1 MLLCQPA
8 DQRHAA
14 SFCAAEEHNTA
25 DSVKVVE
32 VGTRGRARRAQ
43 TATRCPTWVRG
54 ACWCSGSPA
63 ARWTGTRYF
72 VVSELQETSH
82 CVSRMS
88 CTCVENSPD
97 PERRSSVCRLRSF
110 LILFV
115 PRYKTHPGHDRGTR
129 RPGTQR
135 QPERHRSGPGSLHSL
150 ANRHMHPFWFSQGG
164 GGGPRTARSLA
175 RSSSSTP

>member
-1 MLLCQPA
+1 MSRSVRGGTRVQKFRTPLVQIVNADLGGERCVLLCQLA

-25 DSVKVVE
+25 DSVEVVE

-43 TATRCPTWVRG
+43 TAARCPTWVRG

-82 CVSRMS
+82 CAELSCRVASR
-88 CTCVENSPD
+88 
-97 PERRSSVCRLRSF
+97 R
-110 LILFV
+110 
-115 PRYKTHPGHDRGTR
+115 
-129 RPGTQR
+129 
-135 QPERHRSGPGSLHSL
+135 RHRRGHGRGVHDAVAPETNCQDGL
-150 ANRHMHPFWFSQGG
+150 PFC
-164 GGGPRTARSLA
+164 R
-175 RSSSSTP
+175 

>member
-1 MLLCQPA
+1 MHEVKVLLEARNCIQSIFSAAPVRARYTETSEGRLCEVVISGSVRGGTRVQKFRTPLVQIVNADLGGERCVLLCQPA

-63 ARWTGTRYF
+63 ARWMA
-72 VVSELQETSH
+72 
-82 CVSRMS
+82 CVG
-88 CTCVENSPD
+88 N
-97 PERRSSVCRLRSF
+97 
-110 LILFV
+110 
-115 PRYKTHPGHDRGTR
+115 
-129 RPGTQR
+129 TQFFCKFC
-135 QPERHRSGPGSLHSL
+135 L
-150 ANRHMHPFWFSQGG
+150 
-164 GGGPRTARSLA
+164 
-175 RSSSSTP
+175 STPHSVGLG